1 MAGGLGYLMVGWCK
15 QRMILR
21 WLRLSVFRLKP
32 LQNRHPMERWRLTD
46 ILVNQSYS
54 I

>member
-1 MAGGLGYLMVGWCK
+1 MAGGLGYLMVGWCM

-32 LQNRHPMERWRLTD
+32 LQNRQPMEHRRLAD

-54 I
+54 V